1 MTDEPRRD
9 DRASSSPKGPV
20 PAVLGRVVEPLYRF
34 EIGRRNRAY
43 DRGRGVTTLDRP
55 VISVGNLSVGG
66 TGKTP
71 TVRLILRWLQEAG
84 RRPCVA
90 MRGYKSTPSTE
101 SDEAA
106 AHRRAFPTMPIVAQ
120 PDRIAGLRALFE
132 TQVGQEVDVVV
143 LDDGFQHRKLARD
156 LDLVLIDVSRDPFGD
171 RLLPAGWLREP
182 VSSLRRASAVIL
194 THVELAPLETLERVS
209 SLVEQVHGQPPIAST
224 RHEWDELDVLD
235 DAGLLVRPVSSLR
248 GKRAMA
254 VCAIGNPRGFL
265 AAAREAVGD
274 GTLAEIAL
282 PDHDPFKPAVIERII
297 EQARENEVQVLITT
311 DKDWSKLAEVAEDR
325 WPCQIARP
333 RLRLGFAD
341 GEEALRGLVTGVR
354 MPDQGSQA

>member
-1 MTDEPRRD
+1 MSKEPRADERVSAKP
-9 DRASSSPKGPV
+9 RGPV
-20 PAVLGRVVEPLYRF
+20 PGVLGRLAEPLYRY
-34 EIGRRNRAY
+34 EIGRRNRVY
-43 DRGRGVTTLDRP
+43 DKGRGVTRLDRV

-84 RRPCVA
+84 RQPCVA

-132 TQVGQEVDVVV
+132 TQVGRAVDVVV
-143 LDDGFQHRKLARD
+143 LDDGFQHRRLARD
-156 LDLVLIDVSRDPFGD
+156 LDLVLIDATRDPFAD

-182 VSSLRRASAVIL
+182 IASLGRASAVIL
-194 THVELAPLETLERVS
+194 THAELVSPEALARVS
-209 SLVEQVHGQPPIAST
+209 GLVERAHGKPPIAAT

-235 DAGLLVRPVSSLR
+235 DSGPPVRPVSILR

-265 AAAREAVGD
+265 ASARGAVGD
-274 GTLAEIAL
+274 GTLLEIAL
-282 PDHDPFKPAVIERII
+282 PDHDPFKPAMIERII
-297 EQARENEVQVLITT
+297 EQAREHEVQVLITT
-311 DKDWSKLAEVAEDR
+311 DKDWSKLAEVSEDR
-325 WPCQIARP
+325 WPCQVARP
-333 RLRLGFAD
+333 RLRLGFEH
-341 GEEALRGLVTGVR
+341 GEDALRALVSRV
-354 MPDQGSQA
+354 

>member
-1 MTDEPRRD
+1 L
-9 DRASSSPKGPV
+9 A
-20 PAVLGRVVEPLYRF
+20 EPLYRY

-71 TVRLILRWLQEAG
+71 TVRLILRWLNAAERHPA
-84 RRPCVA
+84 VA

-132 TQVGQEVDVVV
+132 TQVGRQVDVVV
-143 LDDGFQHRKLARD
+143 LDDGFQHRRLARD
-156 LDLVLIDVSRDPFGD
+156 LDLVLIDATRDPFGD

-182 VSSLRRASAVIL
+182 IASLRRASAVIL
-194 THVELAPLETLERVS
+194 THAELVSPEALERVS
-209 SLVEQVHGQPPIAST
+209 GLVERAHGKRPIAAT

-235 DAGLLVRPVSSLR
+235 DSGPPVRPVSSLL

-265 AAAREAVGD
+265 TAARAAVGD
-274 GTLAEIAL
+274 GSLTELAL
-282 PDHDPFKPAVIERII
+282 PDHDPFKPAMIERII
-297 EQARENEVQVLITT
+297 EQAREREVQVLITT
-311 DKDWSKLAEVAEDR
+311 DKDWSKLADVGEDR

-333 RLRLGFAD
+333 RLRLGFD
-341 GEEALRGLVTGVR
+341 HGEDALRALVTGIR
-354 MPDQGSQA
+354 APDRASTG